1 MCVCGLVKRSLQK
14 VNMIRYLKQV
24 IVKKNH
30 QNRTNK
36 GENLSLSTCCK
47 DKCPFA
53 HDSVPNG
60 DWGKFCSFIPH
71 NK

>member
-1 MCVCGLVKRSLQK
+1 MTKSLQK
-14 VNMIRYLKQV
+14 VNMISKTGYCYSEN
-24 IVKKNH
+24 KKRH

-36 GENLSLSTCCK
+36 GENRPLSTCCK
-47 DKCPFA
+47 DKCHFA

-71 NK
+71 YK